1 MTGYGSINDK
11 RDFVNDFLF
20 GEADIRH
27 EEGRI
32 RTTMD
37 MDLRTEGWI
46 GLPHG
51 GISMGATTELAA
63 MLTDRQG
70 AVKYPF
76 TADFHMGGA
85 KVVIGETVNIGAIME
100 DGEVK
105 AAVSVDRDNL
115 PYLTSTIRFANDDRK
130 RREEFDA
137 WLPASFSAIENRLSA
152 LPYYENCFVCGVG
165 RTDPGLQRR
174 FSFVDG
180 SEAMNRIVIST
191 ISVSNRDAETFCRF
205 QREEALHSLPFL
217 ALIDETMGWGGFLAT
232 ASGGVT
238 VRMGCTFYRDIS
250 VNEKVVVF
258 GRGVKVRGKT
268 GGRIMFWASGG
279 AAVLKDDGSFETV
292 IAASGQWFGIQELT
306 EQMKTALIP
315 REHTLRAFDRAVVV

>member
-1 MTGYGSINDK
+1 MMGE

-20 GEADIRH
+20 GGADIRH

-32 RTTMD
+32 STTMD

-63 MLTDRQG
+63 MLMERQG
-70 AVKYPF
+70 TVKYPF

-85 KVVIGETVNIGAIME
+85 KVVIGETVNIEALIGG
-100 DGEVK
+100 GEIQ
-105 AAVSVDRDNL
+105 ATVSVDRDKL
-115 PYLTSTIRFANDDRK
+115 PYLTSSIRFANDDRE

-165 RTDPGLQRR
+165 RANPGLQRS
-174 FSFVDG
+174 FLFVDSG
-180 SEAMNRIVIST
+180 EARDQMV
-191 ISVSNRDAETFCRF
+191 VSAIGLDRRDDGTFCRF
-205 QREEALHSLPFL
+205 QREGKLHPLAFL
-217 ALIDETMGWGGFLAT
+217 ALNDETMGWGGFLAT

-279 AAVLKDDGSFETV
+279 AAVMKDDGSFERV

-315 REHTLRAFDRAVVV
+315 REHTMRAFDRATVV